1 MKNIFLVIGIL
12 LLSFDCIKTQ
22 KEYCYDTIAR
32 NEFNQA
38 CDTYR
43 FMVSVAEILGISN
56 DKETSDFNN
65 TYLYH
70 CIVETMQKA
79 ECEEESGVIPTI
91 DSRM

>member
-1 MKNIFLVIGIL
+1 M
-12 LLSFDCIKTQ
+12 LLSGCIKTQ

-38 CDTYR
+38 CDTYG
-43 FMVSVAEILGISN
+43 FMVSVRSILSN
-56 DKETSDFNN
+56 TSGTTDSLVDILLFQ
-65 TYLYH
+65 
-70 CIVETMQKA
+70 CVVEVMQKA